1 MKLKILGPLA
11 IAGAV
16 AIASAFGTT
25 FADGEATDA
34 DLTLTKEVSDAS
46 VEVGETVTFTLTV
59 SNEGPATST
68 AVTLTDPLP
77 AGLGFVSVASDSG
90 VCGEASGVVTCNFG
104 QLAVGEMASSTIVAI
119 AVNAG
124 EVTNTATVFG
134 AQNDPNVGDN
144 SDSATVE
151 IGDVFADLSIE
162 KAASNDEVSIGDI
175 VVFTLQ
181 VRNNG
186 PATSTNVVITD
197 SLPSNLDFLAAVST
211 TGSCDETGNV
221 VTCELG
227 DLGNGEGAVVFID
240 AEATAAGEA
249 VNVSSVEGDEL
260 DPDESDNTAS
270 ATVLVIAPEPLESDL
285 SIEKAASND
294 EVSIGDIVVF
304 TLQVRNNG
312 PATSTNVVITDS
324 LPSNL
329 DFLAAV
335 STTGSCDETGNVVTC
350 ELGDLGNGEGAVVF
364 IDAEATAAGEAVNV
378 ASVAGDE
385 LDPEESDNT
394 ASATVLVN
402 APAPLESDLSITK
415 TASDNHVLAGEHVV
429 FTIQVLNMGLGTS
442 TDVVV
447 TDALPSRLAF
457 VSAVSTTGVCGET
470 GNVVICE
477 LGDLADGEGAE
488 ILIEVEALRSGTAV
502 NTAEVSGN
510 ETDADDSD
518 NSDSASIDISALSG
532 SGIDIKPGSDRNPL
546 NLNGRGLVPVL
557 LFGGDGFD
565 VHDIDI
571 STLRFGFDGDEV
583 RPAHGGHISDLSG
596 DGIDDLM
603 LHFRSDMLG
612 VPRDLSRGDVVTL
625 TLTGEMTDGTEFQE
639 EDTMAIVGNPRANGH
654 QFQFSEGGP
663 EHFSPGARGKSK
675 GKSKGPEN
683 KGPKGRGNGPRW

>member
-151 IGDVFADLSIE
+151 IGDVFA
-162 KAASNDEVSIGDI
+162 
-175 VVFTLQ
+175 
-181 VRNNG
+181 
-186 PATSTNVVITD
+186 
-197 SLPSNLDFLAAVST
+197 
-211 TGSCDETGNV
+211 
-221 VTCELG
+221 
-227 DLGNGEGAVVFID
+227 
-240 AEATAAGEA
+240 
-249 VNVSSVEGDEL
+249 
-260 DPDESDNTAS
+260 
-270 ATVLVIAPEPLESDL
+270 DL